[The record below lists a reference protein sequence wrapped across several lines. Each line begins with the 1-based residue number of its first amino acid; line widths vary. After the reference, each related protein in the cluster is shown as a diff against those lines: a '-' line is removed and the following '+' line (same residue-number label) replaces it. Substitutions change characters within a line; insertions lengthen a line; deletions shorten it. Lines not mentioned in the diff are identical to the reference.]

1 MYNGTSYQKNRKK
14 GSYKAMDYQKARSYI
29 DEAHRF
35 GGEIGLEVIT
45 DFLERLG
52 NPQDA
57 LRFIHIAGTNGKG
70 SVGAYLEAVLKEAGY
85 RTGRF
90 ISPTLYE
97 YRERIQINGEYI
109 TEEDFGDLMDMVVP
123 VMEEME
129 REGKHL
135 PSPFEIETALSFLY
149 YKEKECD
156 LVLLECG
163 MGGRTDATNVIK
175 NTELAVITSISMDH
189 MEYLGNSLGEIAT
202 QKAGIIKPGATVVT
216 CQQHPEAEAA
226 IKKAC
231 LTNHNLLAIG
241 RVTDARIL
249 ESDLEHQIFVW
260 GGRKIT
266 IHLAGSHQLENGVL
280 ALAGVQALIDRG
292 YQISEQQIQDGF
304 EKARWSGR
312 FTVLR
317 KNPYVVVDGA
327 HNPDAARKL
336 KTSIEMYFPG
346 KRLIFL
352 MGVLKDKQYDK
363 IASIL
368 APMAAQVITMEAPDN
383 SRALSAGKLAETV
396 KKYNEQVQEAK
407 SLSDAVNRGMHL
419 AGEEDVVIAFGSL
432 SFTGEITR
440 LFMNW
445 KKI

>member
-129 REGKHL
+129 REGKPL

-383 SRALSAGKLAETV
+383 SRALSAGELAETV